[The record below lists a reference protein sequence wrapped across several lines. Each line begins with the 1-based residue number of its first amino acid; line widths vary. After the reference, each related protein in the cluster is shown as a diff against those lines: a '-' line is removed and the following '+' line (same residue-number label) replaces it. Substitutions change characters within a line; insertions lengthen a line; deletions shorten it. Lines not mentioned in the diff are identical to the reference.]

1 MFEVT
6 VTGAGPLIDQLAIDA
21 LLLPWA
27 GESAGQE
34 AEPRR
39 RHDMGLEAPREWVY
53 GKVGG
58 ISNLAR
64 TPAGGGIVGKR
75 SRVTLP
81 WFPIEEDGTSAQY
94 PLLASITSL
103 EVNRFSGEQ
112 LPALLTE
119 IDGIKP
125 HLTLADAAAFAGF
138 AFVIDEVRRV
148 GQGTVELTPL

>member
-1 MFEVT
+1 MFEVS
-6 VTGAGPLIDQLAIDA
+6 VTGAGFLVDQLAIDT

-58 ISNLAR
+58 SLQPR
-64 TPAGGGIVGKR
+64 PDPAGGGIVGKQ
-75 SRVTLP
+75 SRVSLP
-81 WFPIEEDGTSAQY
+81 WFPLEKNGSSLQY

-103 EVNRFSGEQ
+103 AVNRFSGEQ
-112 LPALLTE
+112 LPALLAE
-119 IDGIKP
+119 IEGIRP
-125 HLTLADAAAFAGF
+125 HLTPADAAAFVGL